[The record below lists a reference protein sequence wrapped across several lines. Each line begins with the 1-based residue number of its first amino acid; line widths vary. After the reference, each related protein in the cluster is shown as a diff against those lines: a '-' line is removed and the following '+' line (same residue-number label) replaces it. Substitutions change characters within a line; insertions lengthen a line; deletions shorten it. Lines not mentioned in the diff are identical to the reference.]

1 VGGALYLHAS
11 ALDDETRPAVE
22 RAVALANGFEWNVAK
37 VSPGSVSLL
46 LYEDFDA
53 AGFPALLASL
63 KVDLETGKSAA
74 TDYRK
79 RENPPI
85 LHRKETLLPVD
96 DPRRPKFAAL
106 TRAAAARVASSNAPV
121 RTAPGRMVAC
131 HGCDCNG
138 C

>member
-1 VGGALYLHAS
+1 VYLHVS
-11 ALDDETRPAVE
+11 AIDDQTRPVVD
-22 RAVALANGFEWNVAK
+22 RAVAKADGFEWNVAK

-63 KVDLETGKSAA
+63 KVDLETGRSAE

-85 LHRKETLLPVD
+85 LHRKETLLPAD
-96 DPRRPKFAAL
+96 DLRRP
-106 TRAAAARVASSNAPV
+106 SSP
-121 RTAPGRMVAC
+121 R
-131 HGCDCNG
+131 
-138 C
+138 